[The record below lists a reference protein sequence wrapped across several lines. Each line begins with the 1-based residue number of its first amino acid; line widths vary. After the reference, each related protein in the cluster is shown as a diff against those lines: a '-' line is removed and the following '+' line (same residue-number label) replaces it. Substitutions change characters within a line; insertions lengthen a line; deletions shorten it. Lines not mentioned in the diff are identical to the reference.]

1 MNAKITGENDE
12 RIGIYVYD
20 NNDVE
25 HWVEMGFDG
34 EVKYQEQD
42 GYPQDGADRS
52 PNEHEYLAQA
62 REYARHHV
70 YQETEYN
77 PFPVE
82 KNLPGIRRVRT
93 AIQDLPKERFRELF
107 EDAYQQVD
115 GKDPLPTDLPAPL
128 PSEVGPND
136 WVAFLID
143 VYLDG
148 ATVEAVSDIHFRYD
162 YTDNTPSE
170 QWNDDPFPDRK
181 ADARLQ
187 LTFDHVPSLE
197 GFREYL
203 DYHLRCQLRDCYIMA
218 GLEPPEEYK
227 VLGEG
232 QEEIIGRYV
241 HPEITIYDQYHKH
254 HAPISGYELDY
265 DYGMGE
271 YGKIITQLESLTAE
285 DEEIRTAIDQYRD
298 TGENKDQLVDLF
310 EERGFDN
317 PQKKINELIGAL

>member
-1 MNAKITGENDE
+1 MNAEIIDQDE
-12 RIGIYVYD
+12 EGIGVVVT
-20 NNDVE
+20 NNEGVK
-25 HWVEMGFDG
+25 HTIAVGFDG
-34 EVKYQEQD
+34 DIQGHSQK
-42 GYPQDGADRS
+42 GYPDNPAKRT
-52 PNEHEYLAQA
+52 PNENEHVAQA
-62 REYARHHV
+62 REYARHHI
-70 YQETEYN
+70 YKETEYN

-82 KNLPGIRRVRT
+82 NNLPGIKRVRT
-93 AIQDLPKERFRELF
+93 AIQDLPKKRFRELF

-115 GKDPLPTDLPAPL
+115 GKDPLPTDLPASL

-148 ATVEAVSDIHFRYD
+148 TTVEAVSDIHFRYD